1 MKDDILTCI
10 KESIDLLEKIPVT
23 STEDCYRKVKIHD
36 RLALAYNCL
45 SKLKEENDGKDDTQT
60 AD

>member
-10 KESIDLLEKIPVT
+10 KESIDLLEEIPVK
-23 STEDCYRKVKIHD
+23 STGDCYRKVMIHD
-36 RLALAYNCL
+36 KLALAYNCL
-45 SKLKEENDGKDDTQT
+45 AKLKEENDGKDDTQT